1 MAIYLV
7 NLDGYE
13 SAQEASDPSE
23 AIRLARCE
31 SGKTEVVCP
40 TCKEYA
46 SLDDIPVKKVAE
58 PSKEPSQSQA
68 ENEAL
73 SD

>member
-13 SAQEASDPSE
+13 SAQEAVDPSE

-31 SGKTEVVCP
+31 SGMQHVVCQ
-40 TCKEYA
+40 TCTEYE
-46 SLDDIPVKKVAE
+46 SLDDIPVKKVDE
-58 PSKEPSQSQA
+58 PS
-68 ENEAL
+68 L
-73 SD
+73 SEDESELPQDN

>member
-31 SGKTEVVCP
+31 SGKTEVVCQ

-46 SLDDIPVKKVAE
+46 SLDDIPVKEVAE
-58 PSKEPSQSQA
+58 SEL
-68 ENEAL
+68 EDDEAL

>member
-13 SAQEASDPSE
+13 SAQEAVDPSE

-31 SGKTEVVCP
+31 SGMQHVVCQ
-40 TCKEYA
+40 TCTEYD
-46 SLDDIPVKKVAE
+46 SLDDIPVKATKPEVVEEEDELLA
-58 PSKEPSQSQA
+58 
-68 ENEAL
+68 
-73 SD
+73 D

>member
-31 SGKTEVVCP
+31 SGLSTVVCQ

-46 SLDDIPVKKVAE
+46 TLDDIPVKGEAAGSSDDDE
-58 PSKEPSQSQA
+58 P
-68 ENEAL
+68 L
-73 SD
+73 VD